1 MPDSALGYNLAQEGT
16 DLNKTGSGGGEKPKK
31 AQSLRYPLKR
41 IENKSDYMEIQ
52 VIEYEPPGFLNT
64 GQSATVS
71 FQDEKTK
78 QNDSIALTSIRT
90 GTEANR
96 KKKAKKY
103 IYLPIPQNLSD
114 TNSITWGDDR
124 VNPLEAFG
132 LSAATEGVQG
142 FKEAKGQVSKFFQAV
157 GGLGG
162 IVGQNKD
169 VINATIGGALYN
181 TLGGNVSLQSVI
193 TRSTGQILNPNLE
206 LLFQGVNIRSFSFVF
221 DFAPRDQ
228 REAREVKEI
237 IRAFKES
244 AAAKDESIEKLGKV
258 FIKSPDIFI
267 VKFKT
272 GRKDHP
278 FLNRFKPMALVDM
291 SLNYTA
297 SGTYA
302 TYQDGTPVHIQ
313 MSLTFKELNPIYA
326 SDYTEDKEGKLG
338 VGY

>member
-52 VIEYEPPGFLNT
+52 VIEYEPPNFNLGNNKTDTTNIEL
-64 GQSATVS
+64 AT
-71 FQDEKTK
+71 
-78 QNDSIALTSIRT
+78 IGT
-90 GTEANR
+90 GTESNR

-124 VNPLEAFG
+124 LNPLEAFG
-132 LSAATEGVQG
+132 LSAATGLTQGVR
-142 FKEAKGQVSKFFQAV
+142 EAKGEVARFFNSPAV
-157 GGLGG
+157 TSAGSILGK
-162 IVGQNKD
+162 NKD
-169 VINATIGGALYN
+169 VINATVGAALYN
-181 TLGGNVSLQSVI
+181 TLGGSVSLQSVI
-193 TRSTGQILNPNLE
+193 TRATGQILNPNLE

-228 REAREVKEI
+228 REAREVKKI

-258 FIKSPDIFI
+258 FIKSPDVFI

-272 GRKDHP
+272 GGKDHP

>member
-1 MPDSALGYNLAQEGT
+1 MPESEA
-16 DLNKTGSGGGEKPKK
+16 DLNKTGSGGGDEKPKK

-52 VIEYEPPGFLNT
+52 VIEYEPPTFNLGNNKTDTTNVDL
-64 GQSATVS
+64 AT
-71 FQDEKTK
+71 
-78 QNDSIALTSIRT
+78 IGT
-90 GTEANR
+90 GTESNRVTESNR
-96 KKKAKKY
+96 KKKVKKY

-114 TNSITWGDDR
+114 TNSITWGDDKL
-124 VNPLEAFG
+124 NPLEAFG
-132 LSAATEGVQG
+132 LSAATGAVQNMQG
-142 FKEAKGQVSKFFQAV
+142 AQAQARRFFNKVSDPGSILAK
-157 GGLGG
+157 
-162 IVGQNKD
+162 NKD
-169 VINATIGGALYN
+169 TINATIGAALYN
-181 TLGGNVSLQSVI
+181 TLGGSVSLQSVL
-193 TRSTGQILNPNLE
+193 TRATGQVLNPNLE
-206 LLFQGVNIRSFSFVF
+206 LLFQGVNIRSFPFVF

-228 REAREVKEI
+228 REAREVKKI

-258 FIKSPDIFI
+258 FIKSPDVFI

-272 GRKDHP
+272 GGKDHP

>member
-31 AQSLRYPLKR
+31 AQSFRYPLKR
-41 IENKSDYMEIQ
+41 IDSKSDYMEIQ
-52 VIEYEPPGFLNT
+52 VINYEPPGFVA
-64 GQSATVS
+64 GGGATVS
-71 FQDEKTK
+71 AGKNLAT
-78 QNDSIALTSIRT
+78 IGT
-90 GTEANR
+90 GTESNR

-103 IYLPIPQNLSD
+103 IYLPIPQNLTD
-114 TNSITWGDDR
+114 TNSITWGDDSL
-124 VNPLEAFG
+124 NPLEAFG
-132 LSAATEGVQG
+132 LGAATNAVQG
-142 FKEAKGQVSKFFQAV
+142 VEQARAEVSKFFNAV
-157 GGLGG
+157 GGAGG
-162 IVGQNKD
+162 IIKSNK
-169 VINATIGGALYN
+169 NAISSTIGGALYN
-181 TLGGNVSLQSVI
+181 VLGGSVSLQSVL

-228 REAREVKEI
+228 REAREVKKI

-258 FIKSPDIFI
+258 FIKSPDVFI

-272 GRKDHP
+272 GGKDHP

-326 SDYTEDKEGKLG
+326 SDYTEDKEGKIG